1 MFSTYL
7 LYAVSFIVGSLAIGL
22 YIFQCN
28 LIYPAS
34 FPTGSR
40 SVVMKPSQF
49 GLPYKDVTITT
60 KDNILLQCYLL
71 QQKDEDVAKN
81 SPTIIYFHANAG
93 NMGHRLPIAKI
104 FFENFGCNVFMLSY
118 RGYGLSGG
126 SPNEKGLKVDAE
138 AALEY
143 IKEHPVLGNT
153 PLIAYGQSIGGAVA
167 IYTVSRNE
175 DKFSALILEN
185 TFLNMPELI
194 PNVIPALRHFMF
206 LCHQIWPSHRDIL
219 AVRKTP
225 TLFLSGSMDELVPSS
240 HMRKLYDLCD
250 TRGPKFWKEFEE
262 GTHNDTC
269 LKPGYFEAI
278 GEFIRDE
285 VWKLVNGSMEDEK
298 RDNGADKAPNAH
310 VENGGANT
318 EKDGM

>member
-1 MFSTYL
+1 MFSAYL
-7 LYAVSFIVGSLAIGL
+7 LGAVLFVAVSLAIAL

-34 FPTGSR
+34 FPSGSR
-40 SVVMKPSQF
+40 SVVIKPSQF
-49 GLPYKDVTITT
+49 GLPYREVTITT
-60 KDNILLQCYLL
+60 KDNVPLHCYLL
-71 QQKDEDVAKN
+71 QQKDEQVAKN
-81 SPTIIYFHANAG
+81 SPTVIYFHANAG

-126 SPNEKGLKVDAE
+126 NPNEKGLKKDAE

-143 IKEHPVLGNT
+143 VTQHPVLGKT

-175 DKFSALILEN
+175 DKFSGLILEN
-185 TFLNMPELI
+185 TFLNLPELI
-194 PNVIPALRHFMF
+194 PHVIPALKHFIF
-206 LCHQIWPSHRDIL
+206 LCHQIWPSNREIL

-225 TLFLSGSMDELVPSS
+225 TLFLSGKNDELVPPL
-240 HMRKLYDLCD
+240 HMKKLYDICD
-250 TRGPKFWKEFEE
+250 TRGPKYWKEFEE

-285 VWKLVNGSMEDEK
+285 VWPHVKDVPMDDEK
-298 RDNGADKAPNAH
+298 
-310 VENGGANT
+310 
-318 EKDGM
+318 